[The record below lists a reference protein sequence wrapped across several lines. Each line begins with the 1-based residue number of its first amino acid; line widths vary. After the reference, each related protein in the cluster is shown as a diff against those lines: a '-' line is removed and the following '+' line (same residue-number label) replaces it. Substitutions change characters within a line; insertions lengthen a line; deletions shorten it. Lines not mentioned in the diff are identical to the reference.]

1 MMAWMLGGYSAA
13 LAASMG
19 WRMCDG
25 SFDCGRQSCPSIAD
39 QERRHSLRIALVR
52 HGPTEWNEEG
62 RIQGR
67 LDMPLSA
74 AGRAKMAALAPPKSF
89 ENVRAFSSPL
99 SRARETAELLGLRN
113 VTLDA
118 RLSEHNWG
126 QWEGL
131 TRAEILAHD
140 GDDAFERAG
149 KGIDF
154 TPLGGERTA
163 DLLARVRAFLVD
175 VAAEDSPAIAVA
187 HRGVLRS
194 AYAIATGWQML
205 TPMPDELDLS
215 KALVLEVG
223 RGGDIAIAALNVE
236 LAQKSK

>member
-1 MMAWMLGGYSAA
+1 M
-13 LAASMG
+13 
-19 WRMCDG
+19 
-25 SFDCGRQSCPSIAD
+25 
-39 QERRHSLRIALVR
+39 RIALLR

-74 AGRAKMAALAPPKSF
+74 AGREKMAALAPPKGF
-89 ENVRAFSSPL
+89 ENARAFSSPL
-99 SRARETAELLGLRN
+99 SRARETAELLGLRD
-113 VTLDA
+113 VTVDA
-118 RLSEHNWG
+118 RLSEHNWA

-131 TRAEILAHD
+131 TRAEILTRD
-140 GDDAFERAG
+140 GEDAFERAG

-163 DLLARVRAFLVD
+163 DLVARVRAFLVD

-194 AYAIATGWQML
+194 AYAIATNWQML
-205 TPMPDELDLS
+205 TPMPDALDLS
-215 KALVLEVG
+215 KVLVLEVSAA
-223 RGGDIAIAALNVE
+223 GDVATAQLNVE
-236 LAQKSK
+236 LRPKSK